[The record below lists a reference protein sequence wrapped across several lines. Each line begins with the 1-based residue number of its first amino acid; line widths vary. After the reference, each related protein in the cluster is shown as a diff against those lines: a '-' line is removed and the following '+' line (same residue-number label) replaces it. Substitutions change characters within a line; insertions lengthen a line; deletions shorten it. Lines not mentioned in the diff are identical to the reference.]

1 MQEDNIQNPE
11 QEISENKE
19 LESCQKE
26 LKSFKDAYVYLTADF
41 ENYKKRAAKDQARYA
56 FMAES
61 EFLLK
66 LLPIIDDFD
75 RVFKKGLESKND
87 DVKSWLSGFEIINEE
102 LKKFLKEVG
111 VEEVPMKS
119 FDHNFHEAIAQISVE
134 GKKPGEI
141 VDYVEKGYTLRGH
154 LLRPAKVAVSK

>member
-19 LESCQKE
+19 LESCQKD
-26 LKSFKDAYVYLTADF
+26 LKSLKDAYVYLTADF

-75 RVFKKGLESKND
+75 RAFKKGLENKND
-87 DVKSWLSGFEIINEE
+87 NLESWLSGFEIINKE

-111 VEEVPMKS
+111 VEEVQMNT
-119 FDHNFHEAIAQISVE
+119 FDPNVHEAIAQISVE
-134 GKKPGEI
+134 SKEPGEI
-141 VDYVEKGYTLRGH
+141 VDYVEKGYILRGH